1 MARLLVVGGS
11 GFIGRAICRRAIA
24 AGHEVRSVSRSG
36 RPEDVSGRWVDRVE
50 WTSADLFSPHTWR
63 DRLRSVDA
71 VVHSVGIAHEHPQE
85 GVTFE
90 RVNGDSTII
99 TALEA
104 ERAGVDT
111 FVFLSS
117 AANYPTARRAY
128 LQSKR
133 RGERAIESLNMETV
147 VLRPG
152 AVYGPDQP
160 HFPEPFN
167 WLCKLVDGFDP
178 LAERL
183 GEARPLAVD
192 RVAGVALDAAVDPE
206 ARLLTVED
214 IAHPN

>member
-1 MARLLVVGGS
+1 VRTCFPHTPGATAYGGS
-11 GFIGRAICRRAIA
+11 
-24 AGHEVRSVSRSG
+24 
-36 RPEDVSGRWVDRVE
+36 
-50 WTSADLFSPHTWR
+50 
-63 DRLRSVDA
+63 DA

-85 GVTFE
+85 GATFE
-90 RVNGDSTII
+90 RLNGDSAII

-111 FVFLSS
+111 YVFLSS

-133 RGERAIESLNMETV
+133 RAERAVENLNMETV

-160 HFPEPFN
+160 HFPEPLN
-167 WLCKLVDGFDP
+167 WLCRLVDGIDP

-183 GEARPLAVD
+183 GEARPLSVD
-192 RVAGVALDAAVDPE
+192 RVADVALDAVVDPE
-206 ARLLTVED
+206 TRLLTVED
-214 IAHPN
+214 IAHPL

>member
-11 GFIGRAICRRAIA
+11 GFIGRAICRRAVA

-133 RGERAIESLNMETV
+133 RAERAIESLNMETV

-206 ARLLTVED
+206 VRLLTVED

>member
-1 MARLLVVGGS
+1 MTRLLVVGGS
-11 GFIGRAICRRAIA
+11 GFIGRAICRQAVA

-36 RPEDVSGRWVDRVE
+36 RPEDAAGSWVDRVE

-63 DRLRSVDA
+63 DRLRGVDA
-71 VVHSVGIAHEHPQE
+71 VVHSVGIAHETPRE
-85 GVTFE
+85 GATFE
-90 RVNGDSTII
+90 RLNGDSAII

-111 FVFLSS
+111 YVFLSS

-133 RGERAIESLNMETV
+133 RAERAVENLNMETV

-152 AVYGPDQP
+152 AVYGPEQP
-160 HFPEPFN
+160 HFPEPLN
-167 WLCKLVDGFDP
+167 WLCRLVDGIDP

-183 GEARPLAVD
+183 GEARPLSVD
-192 RVAGVALDAAVDPE
+192 RVADVALDAAVAPE
-206 ARLLTVED
+206 TRLLTVED
-214 IAHPN
+214 IAHPH